1 MGVTER
7 RFCALLLKLECW
19 TGLNELV
26 GLADTASLE
35 PTGLFGMD
43 PETLVNL
50 GSIGESVGLINLD

>member
-19 TGLNELV
+19 TVLNELV
-26 GLADTASLE
+26 GLADTASVE
-35 PTGLFGMD
+35 ATGLFRMD

-50 GSIGESVGLINLD
+50 GSIREIVGLIGLD

>member
-7 RFCALLLKLECW
+7 RFCTLLLKLECW
-19 TGLNELV
+19 TGLNKLV
-26 GLADTASLE
+26 GLADTASVE
-35 PTGLFGMD
+35 ATGLFGMD